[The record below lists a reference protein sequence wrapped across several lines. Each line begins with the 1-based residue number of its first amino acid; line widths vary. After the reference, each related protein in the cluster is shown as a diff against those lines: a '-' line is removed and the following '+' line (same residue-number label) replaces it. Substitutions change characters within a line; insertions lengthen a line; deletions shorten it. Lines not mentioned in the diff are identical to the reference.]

1 MAATTSDS
9 LCYAL
14 ILSSCFLVSAAV
26 ETIIANPGQSVILP
40 CQIQVSEKT
49 AVKAIEWT
57 RPDLEEEYV
66 LFYRDGQLDT
76 DHQYPTFKNRVELK
90 EEQVKDGDLSLN
102 LKNVR
107 ISDTGTYECRV
118 VQRRTNHR
126 KRSILE
132 SDPINTTNL
141 TVVEPDVKN
150 ITAKPGDTVILPCNV
165 TRNTNIRV
173 VEWSRDNKTLC
184 FNRNPEI
191 NDLCRI
197 DVDLLS
203 FKDRVQLNHA
213 WMAEGNMSLILKN
226 VTIRDSGRY
235 ECRVD
240 QSGTKH
246 TKRQVR
252 VEGPCISIVYLTL
265 SDSGYK
271 KAGGD
276 KNTNPGVGVAVGVG
290 VAFAFAVGAAALWL
304 FYKNIKGQKH
314 IPHSVTAGVHIYSP
328 ADVQPLPQGDQ

>member
-1 MAATTSDS
+1 M
-9 LCYAL
+9 Y
-14 ILSSCFLVSAAV
+14 LSFRLT
-26 ETIIANPGQSVILP
+26 ETN
-40 CQIQVSEKT
+40 
-49 AVKAIEWT
+49 
-57 RPDLEEEYV
+57 
-66 LFYRDGQLDT
+66 
-76 DHQYPTFKNRVELK
+76 
-90 EEQVKDGDLSLN
+90 
-102 LKNVR
+102 
-107 ISDTGTYECRV
+107 
-118 VQRRTNHR
+118 
-126 KRSILE
+126 
-132 SDPINTTNL
+132 
-141 TVVEPDVKN
+141 VKN

-265 SDSGYK
+265 SDSGN
-271 KAGGD
+271 G
-276 KNTNPGVGVAVGVG
+276 T
-290 VAFAFAVGAAALWL
+290 
-304 FYKNIKGQKH
+304 
-314 IPHSVTAGVHIYSP
+314 
-328 ADVQPLPQGDQ
+328 